1 MPVLNRAKYRER
13 SNSTGRLEER
23 IALLLR
29 HDGVAENA
37 DLFDLNFDKIAGR

>member
-1 MPVLNRAKYRER
+1 MPVLNRAKIE
-13 SNSTGRLEER
+13 SAPTPLGLEER

-37 DLFDLNFDKIAGR
+37 DLFDLNFDKIAGP